1 MKLLRILLAVM
12 VMAGVMQACDSLDD
26 DRVPYA
32 PVRVTFTTE
41 GMWDLYG
48 VHGATSWKRYIKSE
62 SIPYGFRYAALDY
75 TGYGGLL
82 VVCDIMGD
90 EQVYDLT
97 CPVESPRISRI
108 TIPEG
113 QTVAMCPECK
123 STYEVFSNYGVP
135 LSGPAARH
143 GYGLKRYH
151 IVFGGPGEY
160 RVITR

>member
-1 MKLLRILLAVM
+1 MKFLQTLISLIVIAAVM
-12 VMAGVMQACDSLDD
+12 PACDSLDD

-48 VHGATSWKRYIKSE
+48 VHGATSWNRYIKYE
-62 SIPYGFRYAALDY
+62 GIPYGFRYAALDE

-82 VVCDIMGD
+82 MVCDIMGD
-90 EQVYDLT
+90 EQVYDLA
-97 CPVESPRISRI
+97 CPVEVPRISRI
-108 TIPEG
+108 SIPEG
-113 QTVAMCPECK
+113 ETTAKCPECG

-135 LSGPAARH
+135 LSGPASRH
-143 GYGLKRYH
+143 GYGLKRYR
-151 IVFGGPGEY
+151 IVYGGPGEY